1 MEQTLSEQLTEQA
14 TNITNTQQH
23 LLDMLEDMPVQQISF
38 TFPETTV
45 TIKPLIRDLRK
56 QYTDAI
62 RTIAILMQLIPDLQ
76 LILYQCKQM
85 AYLII
90 VPIQILLAMSLTE
103 ISICPIQRIKD
114 YR

>member
-62 RTIAILMQLIPDLQ
+62 RTIAILIQ